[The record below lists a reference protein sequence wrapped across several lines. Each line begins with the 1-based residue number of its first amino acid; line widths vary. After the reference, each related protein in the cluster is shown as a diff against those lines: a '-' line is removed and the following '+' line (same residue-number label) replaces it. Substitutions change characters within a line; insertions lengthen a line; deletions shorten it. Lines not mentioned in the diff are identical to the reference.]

1 MDRKIEMPMKRRTLM
16 QLAAGAAFMMTGA
29 LAVPGTTLAEDSV
42 LKGKNLAYIA
52 FGLQYEYQVTLV
64 DHVKKL
70 AAEKGMNISV

>member
-1 MDRKIEMPMKRRTLM
+1 MDTKIEIPMKRRTLM

-64 DHVKKL
+64 DHVKNRRREGHEHFGL
-70 AAEKGMNISV
+70 